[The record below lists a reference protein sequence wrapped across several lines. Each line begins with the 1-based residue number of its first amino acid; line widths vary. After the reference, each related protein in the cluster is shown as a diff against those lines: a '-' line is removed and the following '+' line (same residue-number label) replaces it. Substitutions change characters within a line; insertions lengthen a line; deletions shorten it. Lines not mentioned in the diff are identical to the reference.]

1 MRSSAARVETAAQL
15 HRSDKA
21 DLQHLMP
28 KGRCHLTLIL
38 NINIIIFL
46 SYRAFTWVYQ
56 ASLAYDVAAV
66 GEQVVHCPVELVA
79 ANIAR
84 KPIQL
89 GTRRL
94 VSLLHFAV
102 DVQKSRI
109 F

>member
-1 MRSSAARVETAAQL
+1 MP
-15 HRSDKA
+15 SDIDTQYKYY
-21 DLQHLMP
+21 
-28 KGRCHLTLIL
+28 
-38 NINIIIFL
+38 NIL

-79 ANIAR
+79 ANVAR

-89 GTRRL
+89 STRRL

-109 F
+109 FFR